1 MPTVYLETHGVQ
13 AKAEERMN
21 PEEVKETRRTGLLF
35 AGGATL
41 VYVLLLFAA
50 GLLP

>member
-1 MPTVYLETHGVQ
+1 MS
-13 AKAEERMN
+13 
-21 PEEVKETRRTGLLF
+21 PEEVKESHRMGLAY
-35 AGGATL
+35 AGGLTL